1 MADGAVH
8 VDSTHL
14 TLVEVIESIV
24 ALAVRVLPG
33 AREDS

>member
-14 TLVEVIESIV
+14 TLDEVIATIV
-24 ALAVRVLPG
+24 GLATS
-33 AREDS
+33 ARP